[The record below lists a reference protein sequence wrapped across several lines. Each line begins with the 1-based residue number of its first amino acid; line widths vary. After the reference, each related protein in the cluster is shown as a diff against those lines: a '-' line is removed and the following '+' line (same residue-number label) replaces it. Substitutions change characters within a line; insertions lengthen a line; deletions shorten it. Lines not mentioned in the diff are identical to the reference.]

1 MYRIH
6 VAGACR
12 HNHNA
17 LLAYA
22 GLGTVLIN
30 PQGDAME
37 IALQINEKGLETPT
51 NNRAV
56 LHAMVAA
63 MEVRKGKPRSVI
75 TIYSNNELTVT
86 SATTR
91 LSDWKAN
98 GWKKGN
104 GKAVANIDLWQ
115 ALDEHLQHHEVSFEH
130 LRGRSSCPAFERAVW
145 LAQQGSEG
153 RTIRD
158 IHRVSGG
165 A

>member
-1 MYRIH
+1 
-6 VAGACR
+6 
-12 HNHNA
+12 
-17 LLAYA
+17 
-22 GLGTVLIN
+22 
-30 PQGDAME
+30 ME
-37 IALQINEKGLETPT
+37 IALPISEKGLETPT

-115 ALDEHLQHHEVSFEH
+115 ALEEHLQPHEVSFEH